1 MKTQSEAIGEKIA
14 DQTEILSK
22 MLDGIIQDSIEVIDL
37 TQVLNEKTPVIQLP
51 EPFVNTSSFKM
62 KTLSKYNETGPVC
75 YWNDLTLG
83 EHCGTHFDAPNHWV
97 SGIENESVDMVPTKN
112 MIGEACVIDIREKSK
127 NNPDYCLTLEDIS
140 EYEEQHGK
148 IPKHAWVLIHTGWAA
163 YINDHEKY
171 FNVNEQGL
179 SNTPGFTP
187 QASKFLAS
195 ERDILGVG
203 VETVGTD
210 AGIAHT
216 FDPPFP
222 SHHYMHEAN
231 KYGLAQLTNLDKL
244 PPRGAILIAA
254 PLKIANGSGSPVR
267 AIALVGK
274 AD

>member
-1 MKTQSEAIGEKIA
+1 MNTQPHVIENQVGNQTTLLSE
-14 DQTEILSK
+14 
-22 MLDGIIQDSIEVIDL
+22 MLGRIVNDSIEVVDL
-37 TQVLNEKTPVIQLP
+37 TQTLSEKTPVIQLP
-51 EPFVNTSSFKM
+51 EPFVNTSHFKM
-62 KTLSKYNETGPVC
+62 TTISKYDETGPVC
-75 YWNDLTLG
+75 YWNDLVLG

-97 SGIENESVDMVPTKN
+97 SGKSNESIDTVPTKN
-112 MIGEACVIDIREKSK
+112 MIGEACVIDVKAK
-127 NNPDYCLTLEDIS
+127 CAQDPDYCLTVEDIQA
-140 EYEEQHGK
+140 YEKLYGK
-148 IPKHAWVLIHTGWAA
+148 IPKHAWVLLHTGWAA

-187 QASKFLAS
+187 EASKFLVL

-244 PPRGAILIAA
+244 PPRGAVLIAT
-254 PLKIANGSGSPVR
+254 PLKIENGSGSPVR
-267 AIALVGK
+267 VIALVGN
-274 AD
+274 